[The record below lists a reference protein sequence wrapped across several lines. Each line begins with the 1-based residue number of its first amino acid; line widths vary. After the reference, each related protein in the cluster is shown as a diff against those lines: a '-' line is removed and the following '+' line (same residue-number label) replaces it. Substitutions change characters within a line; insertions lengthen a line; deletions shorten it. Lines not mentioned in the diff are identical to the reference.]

1 MHRIRLL
8 LAVVAVLFVVGIP
21 SALAFGD
28 VPTVL
33 AQTQQLDRT
42 GPAVV
47 VEEPAPAPADP
58 AWTFRF
64 LIPTLIGAT
73 GLAIAGVVIGY
84 GVRIRSRYRVVE

>member
-8 LAVVAVLFVVGIP
+8 LAAVAVLLVLGIP
-21 SALAFGD
+21 SAFALGD
-28 VPTVL
+28 APTLL
-33 AQTQQLDRT
+33 AQTEDMDRS

-47 VEEPAPAPADP
+47 VEDPAPAPEEE

-73 GLAIAGVVIGY
+73 GLAIAAVAIGY
-84 GVRIRSRYRVVE
+84 GVRVRARYRVVE